1 VARPI
6 HATVSA
12 AALRHNYVTAQRAAP
27 HARAYAVV
35 KANAYGHGLGRVARA
50 LGDAADGYAL
60 VELEGAVALREMYAG
75 PILLLEG
82 FFQSNELRLI
92 DQQVIRQTIAS
103 GEYPRASESDAAQ
116 LLSRIRTSRF
126 GGSDARLT
134 AELNRYGLTKAQLQ
148 EHLLWQ
154 LTVLRFIDE
163 RFRPGVQVADNDIRK
178 YYDDHLAELKRQNPR
193 DSSFEAL
200 EPKIRETLEGEG
212 INKQFDEWLTAARG
226 RTWIE
231 FHERHTK

>member
-1 VARPI
+1 MIAGVFAIITFVAFQTPG
-6 HATVSA
+6 
-12 AALRHNYVTAQRAAP
+12 
-27 HARAYAVV
+27 AVV
-35 KANAYGHGLGRVARA
+35 IDRTAVIVGKRAVKASDIDRDLRLTAFLNREPLQLNAENRKK
-50 LGDAADGYAL
+50 AAD
-60 VELEGAVALREMYAG
+60 
-75 PILLLEG
+75 
-82 FFQSNELRLI
+82 RLI

>member
-1 VARPI
+1 MIAGVFAIITFVAFQTPG
-6 HATVSA
+6 
-12 AALRHNYVTAQRAAP
+12 
-27 HARAYAVV
+27 AVV
-35 KANAYGHGLGRVARA
+35 IDRTAVIVGKRAVKASDIDRDLRLTAFLNREPLQLNAENRKK
-50 LGDAADGYAL
+50 AAD
-60 VELEGAVALREMYAG
+60 
-75 PILLLEG
+75 
-82 FFQSNELRLI
+82 RLI

-103 GEYPRASESDAAQ
+103 GEYPRASESEAAQ